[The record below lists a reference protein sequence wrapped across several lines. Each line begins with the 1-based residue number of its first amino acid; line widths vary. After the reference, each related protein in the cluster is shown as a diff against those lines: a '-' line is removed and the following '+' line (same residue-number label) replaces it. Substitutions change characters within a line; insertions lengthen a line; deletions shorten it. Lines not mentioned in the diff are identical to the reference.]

1 MGCGAARRGPEGAPL
16 RRVKRLCYNNSVTNN
31 ASPTQLPKLN
41 LSSREVQ
48 QMLGSP
54 RLFRR
59 LVFHRW
65 LLPLYPSRDLLFP
78 LSRVLLVQRRLEA
91 GECPPLLPCEV
102 RQRARARAA

>member
-1 MGCGAARRGPEGAPL
+1 
-16 RRVKRLCYNNSVTNN
+16 
-31 ASPTQLPKLN
+31 
-41 LSSREVQ
+41 
-48 QMLGSP
+48 MLGSP

-78 LSRVLLVQRRLEA
+78 HTRVFAVQQRLEA

-102 RQRARARAA
+102 RQRERARAAQVCISK